1 MKRRLFQTFIS
12 ISGLYFRFQMLL
24 FKVDYYNTE
33 RGYDFLKI
41 YNSQTE
47 VARLDG

>member
-1 MKRRLFQTFIS
+1 
-12 ISGLYFRFQMLL
+12 MLL

-47 VARLDG
+47 VARLDGWGQMPIQDSL